1 MNNLFTHE
9 KNVFIPDISFPFGF
23 REFFFL
29 LKMEAAWLRFSDVT
43 VNEKLFSGVSG
54 RTDAFA
60 VSEFNRA
67 WNEMTGDKLLS
78 QKNIADNSLV
88 FALAKDKV
96 VRTMRLSA
104 EMEKAW

>member
-1 MNNLFTHE
+1 MKRTFLYLILVSLSGLGNFLFAE
-9 KNVFIPDISFPFGF
+9 DGS
-23 REFFFL
+23 RL
-29 LKMEAAWLRFSDVT
+29 WLRFSDVT

-88 FALAKDKV
+88 FALAKDKN
-96 VRTMRLSA
+96 VRNMSL
-104 EMEKAW
+104 